1 VPRSRPRDALTLLS
15 AEACF
20 AEATIKRYVRAVLS
34 HGSPIQSPI
43 PMMIVDKAMTVRSM
57 ASQLGRRVFGSVMVR
72 TLQQPFGRERV
83 QAGME
88 EESTPLPCGR

>member
-1 VPRSRPRDALTLLS
+1 
-15 AEACF
+15 
-20 AEATIKRYVRAVLS
+20 
-34 HGSPIQSPI
+34 
-43 PMMIVDKAMTVRSM
+43 MMIVDKAMTVRSM
-57 ASQLGRRVFGSVMVR
+57 ASQGEDHVFGSVMVR

>member
-1 VPRSRPRDALTLLS
+1 LLQ
-15 AEACF
+15 
-20 AEATIKRYVRAVLS
+20 ATIKACVRAVLS

>member
-1 VPRSRPRDALTLLS
+1 
-15 AEACF
+15 
-20 AEATIKRYVRAVLS
+20 
-34 HGSPIQSPI
+34 
-43 PMMIVDKAMTVRSM
+43 MMIVDKAMTVRSM

-88 EESTPLPCGR
+88 EESTPLPCGRWSEGPPQAQL